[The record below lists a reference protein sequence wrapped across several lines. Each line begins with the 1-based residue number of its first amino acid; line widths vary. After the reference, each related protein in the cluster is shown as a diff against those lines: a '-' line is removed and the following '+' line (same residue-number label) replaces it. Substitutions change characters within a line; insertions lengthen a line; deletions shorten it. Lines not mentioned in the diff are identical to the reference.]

1 MSAMTAAARVFP
13 AQRIALC
20 ARDVFPQAT
29 TCHEWPGTPAGHAAI
44 SACAVGVCPA
54 HVADVRAAGE
64 KALAGVEREE
74 EVVHGL
80 GHIL

>member
-1 MSAMTAAARVFP
+1 MSAMAAAARVFP
-13 AQRIALC
+13 AQRIALRC
-20 ARDVFPQAT
+20 RRL
-29 TCHEWPGTPAGHAAI
+29 
-44 SACAVGVCPA
+44 PA